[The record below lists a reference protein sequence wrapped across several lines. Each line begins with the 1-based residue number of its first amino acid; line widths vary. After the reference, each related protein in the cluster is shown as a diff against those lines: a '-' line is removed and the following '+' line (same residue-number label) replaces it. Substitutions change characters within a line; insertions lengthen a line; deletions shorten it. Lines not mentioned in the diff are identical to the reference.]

1 MGKLFAKNE
10 GSVDRVARVVLGAG
24 VLSLAFVGPETPW
37 AFLGAIPLVTG
48 LLGSCPLYSV
58 LGVSTCPAQTKHA

>member
-10 GSVDRVARVVLGAG
+10 GVIDRAARVVLGAG

-37 AFLGAIPLVTG
+37 AFLGAIPLLTG
-48 LLGSCPLYSV
+48 LVGSCPLYSL
-58 LGVSTCPAQTKHA
+58 LGVSTCPIEPKSA

>member
-10 GSVDRVARVVLGAG
+10 GAVDRVARGVLGAG

-37 AFLGAIPLVTG
+37 ALLGAIPLLTALVGT
-48 LLGSCPLYSV
+48 CPLYSV
-58 LGVSTCPAQTKHA
+58 LGVSTCPAHTKHA

>member
-10 GSVDRVARVVLGAG
+10 GSVDRVARIVLGAG
-24 VLSLAFVGPETPW
+24 VLSLAFVGPATPW